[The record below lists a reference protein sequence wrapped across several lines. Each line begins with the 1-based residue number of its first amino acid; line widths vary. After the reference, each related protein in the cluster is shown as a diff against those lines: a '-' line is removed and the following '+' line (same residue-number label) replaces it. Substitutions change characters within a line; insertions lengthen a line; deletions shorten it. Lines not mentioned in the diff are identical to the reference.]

1 MEKLKILLMVLGLG
15 LYLLDVSLHLSI
27 ASKYLTM
34 QGCFRSVS
42 HQFHNFKLEDLIDLD
57 KVDFDLTSDDLKTTQ
72 NEVQNDLSAQLTDF
86 LDDNLYLKLR
96 NQFIRILPQHWIDRI
111 VNMITFQAGRYR
123 GSDISKLCRL
133 NGNQFGS
140 LAEMAI
146 YVCDQALDDVK
157 QQKTRAAKA
166 LNSFFQGTIKVY
178 IVIKSLIFQ
187 LLLCK
192 TKKKCKGFF
201 LLAKNVF
208 IFDAVALLHFILH
221 YSTFMSNTN

>member
-1 MEKLKILLMVLGLG
+1 MSGQ
-15 LYLLDVSLHLSI
+15 LS
-27 ASKYLTM
+27 
-34 QGCFRSVS
+34 
-42 HQFHNFKLEDLIDLD
+42 
-57 KVDFDLTSDDLKTTQ
+57 
-72 NEVQNDLSAQLTDF
+72 DF

-133 NGNQFGS
+133 NGNQFAS

-166 LNSFFQGTIKVY
+166 LNSFFQGTLKISFENAKRIKDSIFRHFCTTFPY
-178 IVIKSLIFQ
+178 IAQ
-187 LLLCK
+187 LLKIVKLFFVLIMWF
-192 TKKKCKGFF
+192 KK
-201 LLAKNVF
+201 LSNVR
-208 IFDAVALLHFILH
+208 
-221 YSTFMSNTN
+221 

>member
-1 MEKLKILLMVLGLG
+1 MSGQ
-15 LYLLDVSLHLSI
+15 LS
-27 ASKYLTM
+27 
-34 QGCFRSVS
+34 
-42 HQFHNFKLEDLIDLD
+42 
-57 KVDFDLTSDDLKTTQ
+57 
-72 NEVQNDLSAQLTDF
+72 DF

-133 NGNQFGS
+133 NGNQFAS

-166 LNSFFQGTIKVY
+166 LNSFFQGTLKFPFENVNTD
-178 IVIKSLIFQ
+178 IFVQ
-187 LLLCK
+187 LCL
-192 TKKKCKGFF
+192 T
-201 LLAKNVF
+201 
-208 IFDAVALLHFILH
+208 
-221 YSTFMSNTN
+221 

>member
-1 MEKLKILLMVLGLG
+1 MSGQ
-15 LYLLDVSLHLSI
+15 LS
-27 ASKYLTM
+27 
-34 QGCFRSVS
+34 
-42 HQFHNFKLEDLIDLD
+42 
-57 KVDFDLTSDDLKTTQ
+57 
-72 NEVQNDLSAQLTDF
+72 DF

-133 NGNQFGS
+133 NGNQFAS

-166 LNSFFQGTIKVY
+166 LNSFFQGTLKFPFENY
-178 IVIKSLIFQ
+178 SIFRHFCTTLSHMNQ
-187 LLLCK
+187 LY
-192 TKKKCKGFF
+192 
-201 LLAKNVF
+201 KNCEFVF
-208 IFDAVALLHFILH
+208 VLN
-221 YSTFMSNTN
+221 M

>member
-1 MEKLKILLMVLGLG
+1 MSGQ
-15 LYLLDVSLHLSI
+15 LS
-27 ASKYLTM
+27 
-34 QGCFRSVS
+34 
-42 HQFHNFKLEDLIDLD
+42 
-57 KVDFDLTSDDLKTTQ
+57 
-72 NEVQNDLSAQLTDF
+72 DF

-133 NGNQFGS
+133 NGNQFAS

-166 LNSFFQGTIKVY
+166 LNSFFQGTLKISFENEKRLKDSIFRHFCTTFPY
-178 IVIKSLIFQ
+178 IAQ
-187 LLLCK
+187 LLKNCEVVFCFDDVV
-192 TKKKCKGFF
+192 KK
-201 LLAKNVF
+201 
-208 IFDAVALLHFILH
+208 
-221 YSTFMSNTN
+221 S

>member
-1 MEKLKILLMVLGLG
+1 MSGQ
-15 LYLLDVSLHLSI
+15 LS
-27 ASKYLTM
+27 
-34 QGCFRSVS
+34 
-42 HQFHNFKLEDLIDLD
+42 
-57 KVDFDLTSDDLKTTQ
+57 
-72 NEVQNDLSAQLTDF
+72 DF

-133 NGNQFGS
+133 NGNQFAS

-166 LNSFFQGTIKVY
+166 LNSFFQGTLKISFENIKRLKY
-178 IVIKSLIFQ
+178 SIFRHFCTTLSHMNQ
-187 LLLCK
+187 LYKNCEFVFVLNMWF
-192 TKKKCKGFF
+192 KK
-201 LLAKNVF
+201 LSNVR
-208 IFDAVALLHFILH
+208 
-221 YSTFMSNTN
+221 

>member
-1 MEKLKILLMVLGLG
+1 MSGQ
-15 LYLLDVSLHLSI
+15 LS
-27 ASKYLTM
+27 
-34 QGCFRSVS
+34 
-42 HQFHNFKLEDLIDLD
+42 
-57 KVDFDLTSDDLKTTQ
+57 
-72 NEVQNDLSAQLTDF
+72 DF

-133 NGNQFGS
+133 NGNQFAS

-166 LNSFFQGTIKVY
+166 LNSFFQGTL
-178 IVIKSLIFQ
+178 KSLHSVWK
-187 LLLCK
+187 LP
-192 TKKKCKGFF
+192 
-201 LLAKNVF
+201 KNVAF
-208 IFDAVALLHFILH
+208 SIKFWHFP
-221 YSTFMSNTN
+221 

>member
-1 MEKLKILLMVLGLG
+1 MDKLKIFLMVLGLG
-15 LYLLDVSLHLSI
+15 LYLLDVALHLSI

-72 NEVQNDLSAQLTDF
+72 NEVKNDLSAQLTDF

-166 LNSFFQGTIKVY
+166 LNSFFQGTYKVY
-178 IVIKSLIFQ
+178 TVLKPLIFQ
-187 LLLCK
+187 LLLC
-192 TKKKCKGFF
+192 
-201 LLAKNVF
+201 
-208 IFDAVALLHFILH
+208 
-221 YSTFMSNTN
+221 